1 MERRGFAKMIQKK
14 LRAIAVALVLGTAA
28 AATVG
33 SLVVS
38 AAEAGVRPAVGNP
51 LKAAEAAAASGNYSQ
66 AMALVHQAEAVGG
79 LSAEEQKDVAQ
90 MRDYISVKS
99 GGSAGVFDADGAKAK
114 FANDWRDRRY
124 REVIQDGELLRKFG
138 AMDSQ
143 SEEVIAQAYYLDGDY
158 SGCIHAAGEGSSQ
171 GMLELR
177 MRCAFEAHDTAAEH
191 AALEDLVATTGKP
204 EYWNQLIKLAQN
216 AKGLSDH
223 QSLDIYRI
231 ENLTGAMSTADDYSN
246 LATLDLEF
254 GLSSE
259 AVTVLQKGMAA
270 KALVDARA
278 QRLLARAKQDQAAD
292 NASLANTA
300 KNAYAAKNGDALVRL
315 GEDYCGMGRYKD
327 AVDAIQAGIKKGVSD
342 PDNAQTRL
350 GQALYGAGQ
359 KEAALKAFAKATT
372 PNGQQVAHLWSLY
385 VKAH

>member
-1 MERRGFAKMIQKK
+1 MIQKK

-33 SLVVS
+33 SLVVT
-38 AAEAGVRPAVGNP
+38 
-51 LKAAEAAAASGNYSQ
+51 AAEAAVRSAVGKPLQAALAAAQAGNYSQ

-79 LSAEEQKDVAQ
+79 LSPEEQKDIAQ

-99 GGSAGVFDADGAKAK
+99 GGSAGVFDAEGAKAK

-124 REVIQDGELLRKFG
+124 HEVIEDGELLRKYG
-138 AMDSQ
+138 AMDGQ

-158 SGCIHAAGEGSSQ
+158 SGCIRAAGESSSQ

-177 MRCAFEAHDTAAEH
+177 MRCAFEAHDSAAMRS
-191 AALEDLVATTGKP
+191 ALEELVATTGKP
-204 EYWNQLIKLAQN
+204 EYWNQLLKLAQG

-223 QSLDIYRI
+223 QTLDIYRI
-231 ENLTGAMSTADDYSN
+231 KYLTNSMVGADDYFT
-246 LATLDLEF
+246 LAQLDLQF

-259 AVTVLQKGMAA
+259 AVDVVQKGMAA
-270 KALVDARA
+270 KVLIDGRA
-278 QRLLARAKQDQAAD
+278 QRLLDLAKKNQGTDLAGLAA
-292 NASLANTA
+292 TA
-300 KNAYAAKNGDALVRL
+300 KSANAAANGDALVKL

-327 AVDAIQAGIKKGVSD
+327 AVEAIQAGIKKGVSD
-342 PDNAQTRL
+342 QDNAETRL

-359 KEAALKAFAKATT
+359 KDAALKAFGKTT
-372 PNGQQVAHLWSLY
+372 TTNGQQVAHLWSLY